1 MTDHIDIDPNAN
13 ADIET
18 DGSLHEIAPDIAW
31 QRLAIVN
38 VVYIGTPGSPDWILV
53 DAGIPGT
60 KRFIQNA
67 VDDRFGEGA
76 RPAAIVMTH
85 GHFDHVGV
93 LKDLAEDWEVPIYAH
108 ELELAYLNGST
119 SYPEADPSVGGGMM
133 SALSRFYP
141 RGPIDVSR
149 WLQVLPEDGSIPGAP
164 EWRWVYTPGHTT
176 GHVALWRERDRA
188 LIAGD
193 AFITTDQESAY
204 AVATQKLEIQGPPM
218 YYTPDWGSAKSSVR
232 KLADLEPELAV
243 TGHGLAIKGAELRDG
258 LRKLADRFDEI
269 AVPDHGRYVDHE

>member
-1 MTDHIDIDPNAN
+1 MTDHIDIDPDAN

-243 TGHGLAIKGAELRDG
+243 TGHGLAIRGAELRDG